1 MNKVRLLSLF
11 IGLAFGFSCTEP
23 NNIGLEIQPPSDV
36 IIINSTDFNSFMSI
50 TESEDSVKSDE
61 PLSLLL
67 GEITDP
73 IFSYNQGSFLT
84 QILLSEN
91 NISLGSNPQV
101 DSVILSFTYSG
112 YYGDLVNFTNLEV
125 IQLPEDI
132 YQDSVYYSNS
142 FSLTPGSANW
152 VDSYTLSNDSTNPFF
167 RIRLT
172 NDFGQQILNLGE
184 ASLQDNETF
193 LQEFKGIGVSA
204 SALNTIL
211 YLNANGS
218 DSYLKLYYHNDDSEN
233 DTLSIDFEFGGD
245 AACLNLFNTKED
257 INIISDST
265 RTYIQSMAGYKSK
278 ISIMDKDSLQ
288 ALLTGKAI
296 NKVLIHFNVENGS
309 QDQYAAHEKL
319 FLVRLDQ
326 EGTTLFLR
334 DFIAEGEAHF
344 GGFLADDKYEFN
356 ITRYFHEFI
365 NDDSYTNDLYLLP
378 AGGAVNANR
387 TILDKNIS
395 LVIHYSE
402 L

>member
-1 MNKVRLLSLF
+1 
-11 IGLAFGFSCTEP
+11 
-23 NNIGLEIQPPSDV
+23 
-36 IIINSTDFNSFMSI
+36 
-50 TESEDSVKSDE
+50 
-61 PLSLLL
+61 
-67 GEITDP
+67 
-73 IFSYNQGSFLT
+73 
-84 QILLSEN
+84 
-91 NISLGSNPQV
+91 
-101 DSVILSFTYSG
+101 
-112 YYGDLVNFTNLEV
+112 
-125 IQLPEDI
+125 
-132 YQDSVYYSNS
+132 
-142 FSLTPGSANW
+142 
-152 VDSYTLSNDSTNPFF
+152 
-167 RIRLT
+167 LT

-296 NKVLIHFNVENGS
+296 NKVLIQFNVENGS

-344 GGFLADDKYEFN
+344 GGFLADEKYEFN